1 MSSDRETDPTTQT
14 TDPGTAEVHDVL
26 ATAPHGLLA
35 LTGTDG
41 WPMIRALN
49 YVIVDRT
56 IYFHGNH
63 TGEKMDALR
72 ADPRAC
78 FNVIREYALVPSHFM
93 HTESACPATQYYVS
107 VLVHGHLREIETS
120 EEKAIALQSLM
131 EKLQPEGK
139 HIPIDAIRPMYRG
152 ALKATAVMALSID
165 RVAGKVH
172 MGQKAA
178 GKKRSGIEQGLT
190 DRDRGV
196 DRKTV
201 ERMNALVDAK
211 PLQVWSGDD
220 FFTAVAET

>member
-1 MSSDRETDPTTQT
+1 LSPDTERHAS
-14 TDPGTAEVHDVL
+14 DPGTTEVHEVL
-26 ATAPHGLLA
+26 ATAPHGVLG

-49 YVIVDRT
+49 YVIVDHT
-56 IYFHGNH
+56 IYFHGNRK
-63 TGEKMDALR
+63 GEKMDALR

-107 VLVHGHLREIETS
+107 VLVHGHLREVDTS
-120 EEKAIALQSLM
+120 EEKALALQSLM
-131 EKLQPEGK
+131 EKLQPEGR
-139 HIPIDAIRPMYRG
+139 HVPIDAIRPMYRG

-178 GKKRSGIEQGLT
+178 GKKRRGIEQGLT

-201 ERMNALVDAK
+201 ERMNRLVDAA
-211 PLQVWSGDD
+211 PLQVWTGEE
-220 FFTAVAET
+220 FFQAVTG